1 MPNLASQISGILGGT
16 PAKQSPEKSQRLY
29 FFSAALIL
37 MVAFAALSMEF
48 YFRDALNL
56 QGGLFRLFFSLTGS
70 AFILALFLFFRSFSL
85 QGHVIRTMLHR
96 HREREDFLEK
106 EIRRKEKEA
115 VEFLESCLT
124 LMERGELK
132 QLCERVMEVGQR
144 TLEADQGSIMLLD
157 GRGRLKISA
166 SRGLNNEIA
175 SKVQLR
181 LGERVAGLA
190 ALEKTEYLLNGT
202 LENYP
207 LFKNLEGNPLIRS
220 AMICPICYD
229 KKVLGILNI
238 SRTLSHVPFTQED
251 LTRASLLARQIGAA
265 IHLSQICRTL
275 EDRAREFKTVFA
287 MYQQGRQELEQIEK
301 LSSVMVPMPKDH
313 RLSA

>member
-1 MPNLASQISGILGGT
+1 MAVTFPADMIIRGYASVLRIVDELQISSSNGAPRGLTNQFVARLYQWRQMALDGLPGGGRYYVAAMLLILG
-16 PAKQSPEKSQRLY
+16 AISPRLSLAA
-29 FFSAALIL
+29 FFAI
-37 MVAFAALSMEF
+37 M
-48 YFRDALNL
+48 
-56 QGGLFRLFFSLTGS
+56 
-70 AFILALFLFFRSFSL
+70 ILAGYPALRFSERHAFHMEIVALFALGFL
-85 QGHVIRTMLHR
+85 LHGACGSCIGAWK
-96 HREREDFLEK
+96 HRATCSRA
-106 EIRRKEKEA
+106 A
-115 VEFLESCLT
+115 V
-124 LMERGELK
+124 
-132 QLCERVMEVGQR
+132 
-144 TLEADQGSIMLLD
+144 
-157 GRGRLKISA
+157 ISA